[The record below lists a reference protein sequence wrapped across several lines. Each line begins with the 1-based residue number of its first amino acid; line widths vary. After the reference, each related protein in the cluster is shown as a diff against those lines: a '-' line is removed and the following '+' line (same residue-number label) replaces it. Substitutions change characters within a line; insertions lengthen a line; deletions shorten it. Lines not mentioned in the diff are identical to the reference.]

1 MQSIST
7 LLAAVALA
15 LSASILS
22 PMTLAADPHSHG
34 QDAAPAKLQLDQG
47 KKWATDEP
55 LRKGMSSIY
64 EAVHG
69 APAPLHKATAKPEAY
84 AEVGNRI
91 EADVGR
97 IVKDCKLPPA
107 ADAQLHLV
115 IADVIAGADAM
126 KGAKTAKA
134 GQAGLI
140 KVNGALKNYGK
151 YFDHPG
157 WK

>member
-1 MQSIST
+1 VKS
-7 LLAAVALA
+7 LAIALA
-15 LSASILS
+15 LAATLAIASL
-22 PMTLAADPHSHG
+22 PARAADPHRHG
-34 QDAAPAKLQLDQG
+34 HDAPAASLKLNNG
-47 KKWATDEP
+47 KKWGTDEP
-55 LRKGMSSIY
+55 LRRGMSSIR

-69 APAPLHKATAKPEAY
+69 APAPLHKGTAKPEAY
-84 AEVGNRI
+84 AEVASRV

-97 IVKDCKLPPA
+97 IVKECKLPPE

-126 KGAKTAKA
+126 KGAKDAKT
-134 GQAGLI
+134 GRAGLI
-140 KVNGALKNYGK
+140 KVDGALKSYAR

>member
-1 MQSIST
+1 
-7 LLAAVALA
+7 
-15 LSASILS
+15 
-22 PMTLAADPHSHG
+22 
-34 QDAAPAKLQLDQG
+34 
-47 KKWATDEP
+47 
-55 LRKGMSSIY
+55 
-64 EAVHG
+64 
-69 APAPLHKATAKPEAY
+69 

-97 IVKDCKLPPA
+97 IVKDCKLTPA

-134 GQAGLI
+134 GQAGLT